1 MPSARELLAL
11 EEAYESLDPARKR
24 AVSRVQARVRGW
36 AHRNKARAVE
46 RREAR
51 ALGGCWARFALR
63 PRTTM
68 LEQYRAHLGG
78 PIASGTGDLFITSE
92 AICFYCD
99 AADASER
106 DGILFSPSKKKAREG
121 TKPISL
127 KISYPE
133 IAGVSARE
141 SSWEPGVTLSMKDGS
156 SMWFGGFYF
165 PSSVQKLIENEW
177 TKQTKTKLESARQ
190 IRTEMIL
197 AMENKRS
204 ALAKREQSKNDEEL
218 NALREEMRED
228 KENLRR
234 AEAKARDAAVEIEI
248 LRENEVRMEKQ
259 RKKLFGQIRDFEVE
273 CENLRHK
280 TNSANVA
287 RRAAETKLREL
298 ETKFDDKIDQL
309 LEDKNGTINDLSAE
323 VSRYKEMWEQDK
335 AQMRLDVEKARR
347 SASELRDQRDSLV
360 REKSKLTIELGELGS
375 ELTKFSELSSNESRR
390 VCELESELE
399 RVRAESKESAEK
411 RAALKS
417 KYDEAMQRLSSIE
430 SRAAS
435 AVTEAELKVK
445 TDEIERLNAHCEAL
459 RGRLNKKVDDLAVL
473 RAKNEEAME
482 EISNLKAAR
491 EGDAERV
498 AAAKPVEDT
507 ANIQKITA
515 ELEAKANEVKS
526 LQAQVESLRLNFTTA
541 SAANAK
547 LDAKYEE
554 VKSALAAH
562 AAKEANVKNATT
574 DIEMQLRSALENKE
588 TKIEALQAE
597 LAALNNARETSAT
610 ISATLKVKY
619 EEAKRQIEVLQSEKE
634 NIAKVNANELSK
646 SEVSLREQLQ
656 AASAK
661 CEALQGEVD
670 ALRVQRENAAVTEAK
685 LQSKLEETA
694 SNLSELKS
702 QRDASLETFIKER
715 QELERALVEAKE
727 ASTAALTAAQSERD
741 SLREAKETS
750 NISLVS
756 LKAKLEESNKAL
768 CASKTELDLAKS
780 AREEAMMKMHEA
792 QRGEEA
798 AKIKLVEVEK
808 NLVQRE
814 TESKSLKSEIDAFT
828 TAAKAAEAREREARD
843 ELQELRRQNDLLL
856 KEHGTLSGR
865 SKELEEK
872 ANQLTEVEKEMSALK
887 AEITTTALQ
896 QEKWKQDVEY
906 AKAEIERSRS
916 KEEAHNEKYMDMLKH
931 MSEAEREAAS
941 ARAAE
946 SVARDY
952 AAKSSES
959 AKETAEREVRMR
971 DELATMRVA
980 YEVLSTDFRS
990 KTEEFS
996 REVSRLEREV
1006 SDAQNNVKVLEV
1018 KLDEAREKISNLE
1031 QLNIEASNK
1040 LDKRRETNLRQKEE
1054 TKKLYE
1060 AYQAAM
1066 AQCEETQRLLERE
1079 QMETRDMHMQKALE
1093 KQRSSSAL
1101 LGSRPAFTR
1110 QPFGDA
1116 NRGGSPINNGP
1127 RALPGVRSIDEM
1139 LPSLAKREANAYKA
1153 IAPPPMGSP
1162 PQ

>member
-63 PRTTM
+63 PKTTM

-259 RKKLFGQIRDFEVE
+259 RKKLFGQIRDFEEE

-323 VSRYKEMWEQDK
+323 VSRYKEMWEEDK

-445 TDEIERLNAHCEAL
+445 MDEIERLNAHCEAL

-515 ELEAKANEVKS
+515 ELEAKANEVKN

-610 ISATLKVKY
+610 IAATLKVKY
-619 EEAKRQIEVLQSEKE
+619 EEAKRQIEILQSEKE

-715 QELERALVEAKE
+715 QELERAL
-727 ASTAALTAAQSERD
+727 
-741 SLREAKETS
+741 
-750 NISLVS
+750 
-756 LKAKLEESNKAL
+756 
-768 CASKTELDLAKS
+768 
-780 AREEAMMKMHEA
+780 
-792 QRGEEA
+792 
-798 AKIKLVEVEK
+798 
-808 NLVQRE
+808 
-814 TESKSLKSEIDAFT
+814 
-828 TAAKAAEAREREARD
+828 AAEAREREARD

-980 YEVLSTDFRS
+980 YEVLSTDFRA